1 MHDEHL
7 EMFDDT
13 INIVVFLRST
23 IIDEKFL
30 DILLF
35 SRGEEKK
42 KKCCR
47 YRNEK
52 IILLPE
58 VVL

>member
-7 EMFDDT
+7 EMFDD
-13 INIVVFLRST
+13 T